1 MTVKLNLTIDEDV
14 VKRTKRFA
22 KKTNTSISKMVQEYL
37 DKATQSTIAS
47 KKSFVEMY
55 AGSLNGQLSDIEVKR
70 LLDKRV
76 KDKYGY

>member
-37 DKATQSTIAS
+37 DKATQTTIAS
-47 KKSFVEMY
+47 KKSFVEKY
-55 AGSLNGQLSDIEVKR
+55 AGSLNGQLNDKEVKR
-70 LLDKRV
+70 LLDQRV